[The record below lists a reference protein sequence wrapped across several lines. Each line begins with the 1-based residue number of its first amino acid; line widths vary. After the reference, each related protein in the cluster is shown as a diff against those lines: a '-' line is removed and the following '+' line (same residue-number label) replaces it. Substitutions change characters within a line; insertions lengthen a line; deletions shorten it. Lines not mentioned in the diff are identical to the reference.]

1 MMRLVALA
9 LGLAVVA
16 AGAAYL
22 VGGSEAALGAAAGSL
37 VAAGY
42 SWSFLRAHLARTAR
56 GAGLDAAMA
65 GGALTRL
72 VAAGGIGVAMWM
84 VGRPAIMAYLAA
96 FGASFAI
103 LAAPQVVNVMRQ
115 IRTRPA
121 TPGPQTVVEPGGDTV

>member
-1 MMRLVALA
+1 
-9 LGLAVVA
+9 
-16 AGAAYL
+16 
-22 VGGSEAALGAAAGSL
+22 
-37 VAAGY
+37 
-42 SWSFLRAHLARTAR
+42 
-56 GAGLDAAMA
+56 
-65 GGALTRL
+65 
-72 VAAGGIGVAMWM
+72 MWM

>member
-1 MMRLVALA
+1 MRLVALA
-9 LGLAVVA
+9 LGLAAVA
-16 AGAAYL
+16 AGAAYVL
-22 VGGSEAALGAAAGSL
+22 GGSEASLGGAAGSL

-42 SWSFLRAHLARTAR
+42 SWSFLHAHLARTAR
-56 GAGLDAAMA
+56 GAGFDAAIA
-65 GGALTRL
+65 GSAVTRL
-72 VAAGGIGVAMWM
+72 VVAGGVGLAMWM

-121 TPGPQTVVEPGGDTV
+121 TPGPKTVVDPGGDTV